1 LEFWDKLLRVFL
13 DMVDLLANPFLMD
26 AVVCWKP
33 RSSSGGWLVGRGK
46 LKRMR
51 DTLPVDAVFMRD
63 FMFVSVLMNHL
74 GNLKCLNLAF
84 EM

>member
-33 RSSSGGWLVGRGK
+33 CSSSWGVVSWEGRVNTDERCFTCGFG
-46 LKRMR
+46 
-51 DTLPVDAVFMRD
+51 VH
-63 FMFVSVLMNHL
+63 MFVSVLMNHL
-74 GNLKCLNLAF
+74 GKFKLGV
-84 EM
+84 